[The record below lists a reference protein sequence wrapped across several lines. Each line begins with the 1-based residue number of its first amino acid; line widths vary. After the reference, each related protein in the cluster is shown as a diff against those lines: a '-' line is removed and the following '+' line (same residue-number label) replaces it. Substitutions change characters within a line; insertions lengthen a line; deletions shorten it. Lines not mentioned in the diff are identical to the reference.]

1 MSKVN
6 VLGTEYTII
15 EKKVEEDEI
24 LKTADGYIDK
34 TTKVIVLLELA
45 KDNCEIKNVDWYKRK
60 VLRHEIIHAFFY
72 ESGLAESSNSVDSW
86 AMNEEMVDFFAYQFP
101 KILKAFKEVDCL

>member
-1 MSKVN
+1 MKEVN
-6 VLGTEYTII
+6 VLGTKYTIV
-15 EKKVEEDEI
+15 EKKIEEDDN

-34 TTKVIVLLELA
+34 TTKEIILLELT
-45 KDNCEIKNVDWYKRK
+45 KDNCEIKNIDWYKKK

-86 AMNEEMVDFFAYQFP
+86 ATNEEMVDFFAYQFP